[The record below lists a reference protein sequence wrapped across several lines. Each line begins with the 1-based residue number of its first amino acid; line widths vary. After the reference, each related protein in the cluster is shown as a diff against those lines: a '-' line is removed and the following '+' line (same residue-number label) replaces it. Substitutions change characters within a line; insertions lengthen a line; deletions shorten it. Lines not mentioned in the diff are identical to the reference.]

1 MDILHITKTSLLMV
15 VQLSMPPLIAAIVA
29 GVIISLL
36 QTLLSIQDQTLPFT
50 VKLLAVASI
59 LISTG
64 GWVMSSVLELAN
76 LVFNSIP
83 DL

>member
-1 MDILHITKTSLLMV
+1 MDILHITKISLLMV

-29 GVIISLL
+29 GILISLL

-64 GWVMSSVLELAN
+64 AWIMSSVVGLAD
-76 LVFNSIP
+76 LIFNSIP
-83 DL
+83 EF